1 MLRRAFLK
9 VGAMYR
15 ARTSGLQ
22 AGNDAGSGSAA
33 AGIARLLGFAA
44 MPVFALMALWTG
56 LPGGQADMLCLSM
69 QGSSP
74 INSMAMM
81 YALMSV
87 FHAAPWLRLVQRR

>member
-1 MLRRAFLK
+1 MH
-9 VGAMYR
+9 
-15 ARTSGLQ
+15 

-33 AGIARLLGFAA
+33 PGLARMLGFAA

-56 LPGGQADMLCLSM
+56 LSGGPSDMLCMST

-74 INSMAMM
+74 LDGMAMM
-81 YALMSV
+81 YGLMSV